1 MTREELLAQ
10 ARWCDEAREEIAD
23 WAGFASE
30 YFQDKY
36 DLVEVLAK
44 WQVRAR
50 ELRAQAEA
58 MPRVTP
64 EMVAAQADLAIM
76 LERLADMA
84 DARQARIEAMPR
96 IVREGRDFDVKFHD
110 NVAAQPRQRDSEPG
124 HMDTKRFEVTQTG
137 SAAAAPPSTTQPVA
151 QVVCNPDGS
160 DKRVIFHSHRA
171 LYETPL
177 GTFLYAAP
185 PDLAARVK
193 RLDGLL
199 NEAASVITDIHSIVP
214 LKFAVVALLERIRAA
229 LAEGEK

>member
-1 MTREELLAQ
+1 MNRDQLIAQ
-10 ARWCDEAREEIAD
+10 AEALDMVRTVIEIDGGGGLGKWLHDKAD
-23 WAGFASE
+23 
-30 YFQDKY
+30 
-36 DLVEVLAK
+36 
-44 WQVRAR
+44 

-58 MPRVTP
+58 MNNG
-64 EMVAAQADLAIM
+64 A
-76 LERLADMA
+76 
-84 DARQARIEAMPR
+84 ARQVEQSPG
-96 IVREGRDFDVKFHD
+96 E
-110 NVAAQPRQRDSEPG
+110 VAPI
-124 HMDTKRFEVTQTG
+124 TG
-137 SAAAAPPSTTQPVA
+137 TAASIPAAAPPSTTQPVA

-229 LAEGEK
+229 LAEGK